1 MAVPGLW
8 LESMILRIF
17 STLHDSVLFLYKAG
31 ICKGRNFDHFV
42 AFYFCYLLKYGIT
55 YKSCETGVL
64 CSTAPVP
71 SPEVEVQCSTPITC
85 FFLHPNNPPRAVC
98 EVSAGGVRAHQEQQS
113 WNKTAFLMEKMLHLP
128 TLPQIQIITFI
139 QPEN

>member
-1 MAVPGLW
+1 M
-8 LESMILRIF
+8 
-17 STLHDSVLFLYKAG
+17 
-31 ICKGRNFDHFV
+31 RNRCVVQH
-42 AFYFCYLLKYGIT
+42 G
-55 YKSCETGVL
+55 
-64 CSTAPVP
+64 P
-71 SPEVEVQCSTPITC
+71 SSQPEVKVQCSTPITY

-113 WNKTAFLMEKMLHLP
+113 WYKTAFLMEKMLHLP